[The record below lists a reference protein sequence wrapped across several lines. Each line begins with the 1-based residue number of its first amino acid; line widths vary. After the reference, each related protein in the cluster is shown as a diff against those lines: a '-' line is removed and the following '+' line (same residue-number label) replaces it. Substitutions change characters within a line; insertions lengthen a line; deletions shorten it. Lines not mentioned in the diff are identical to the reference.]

1 MDSKKYAVGF
11 VGDGINDAPSIKRSD
26 IAVENADII
35 IMNDDPI
42 KIYDA
47 LQIANLAKNVCLFNI
62 IFSLVVKAAIATL
75 IICQEYINHFTFK
88 MYYAVLADTGLTI
101 LMVLHSL
108 TILYRKIK
116 N

>member
-1 MDSKKYAVGF
+1 MG
-11 VGDGINDAPSIKRSD
+11 GMGSD
-26 IAVENADII
+26 IAVENADIV

-75 IICQEYINHFTFK
+75 IICQEYINHFIFK

-101 LMVLHSL
+101 LMVLHFL